1 MADRIPLIFNPD
13 AAQLQELGS
22 GDGLDLTGTTLNTGI
37 MSATAY
43 SNPDS
48 VNTSITLDNP
58 DYNYMQVGPITVGV
72 GATVAVGSGVS
83 YVVI

>member
-1 MADRIPLIFNPD
+1 MADRVPLIFNTS
-13 AAQLQELGS
+13 AQQIQELGS
-22 GDGLDLTGTTLNTGI
+22 GDGLDLSGSQLNTGI

-43 SNPDS
+43 STPDS

-58 DYNYMQVGPITVGV
+58 DYNYMQVGPITVGLAATITV
-72 GATVAVGSGVS
+72 GAGVS

>member
-13 AAQLQELGS
+13 AQQIQEIGS
-22 GDGLDLTGTTLNTGI
+22 GEGLDLSGTTINTGI

-43 SNPDS
+43 SNPDT

-58 DYNYMQVGPITVGV
+58 DFNYMQVGPVTVGI

>member
-1 MADRIPLIFNPD
+1 MADRVPLIFNTT
-13 AAQLQELGS
+13 AQQIQELGS
-22 GDGLDLTGTTLNTGI
+22 GDGLDLSGSQLNTGI

-43 SNPDS
+43 STPDS
-48 VNTSITLDNP
+48 VTSSITLDNP

-72 GATVAVGSGVS
+72 GATIAVGSGVS

>member
-1 MADRIPLIFNPD
+1 MADRIPLIFNTT
-13 AAQLQELGS
+13 AQQIQELGS
-22 GDGLDLTGTTLNTGI
+22 GDGLDLSGSQLNTGI

-43 SNPDS
+43 STPDS
-48 VNTSITLDNP
+48 VTSSITLDNP

-72 GATVAVGSGVS
+72 GATIAVGSGVS